1 MNHAHETMHD
11 HAGVCHCDGTDGE
24 CHCHDGGHSHAK
36 KSLKERVKPYRLL
49 ITAFIAVLVFAGVAT
64 ILEGYIQLHVFMQYL
79 MAGYFLIFGL
89 MQTISLRKSAR
100 MFQQYD
106 PIAQKLPV
114 YGYLY
119 PLIQI
124 GLGVAYVAWVSPIIV
139 NLIAATVLFFNV
151 IGIIGV
157 LEQKKQVR
165 CGCLGESMKVSV
177 SWVTLVES
185 AIMFVMA
192 LGMLVYFFAT
202 FTPNGS
208 GETPINGQHPHRSL

>member
-1 MNHAHETMHD
+1 MSHSHAAVCNCNHVN
-11 HAGVCHCDGTDGE
+11 GVCHCN
-24 CHCHDGGHSHAK
+24 HDAPAPK
-36 KSLKERVKPYRLL
+36 TFKQRAKPYTLL
-49 ITAFIAVLVFAGVAT
+49 LVAFGAVLVFATVAT
-64 ILEGYIQLHVFMQYL
+64 FIEGYLQWHVFMQYL

-89 MQTISLRKSAR
+89 MQTTTIKKSAK

-106 PIAQKLPV
+106 PIAKKLPI

-124 GLGVAYVAWVSPIIV
+124 SLGVAYLLWVSPIIV
-139 NLIAATVLFFNV
+139 NLIAATVLFFNM
-151 IGIIGV
+151 IGVIGV

-165 CGCLGESMKVSV
+165 CGCLGGAMKVSV

-185 AIMFVMA
+185 AVMFVMA

-202 FTPNGS
+202 FTPNGAPVN
-208 GETPINGQHPHRSL
+208 TPAGQHPHRSL